1 MTLLDTLLDQE
12 PTTLQPKIDYEDFIK
27 RCSLKAHELPIE
39 VREKLYNFKL
49 DSNQEGYVLF
59 KDLDTSLSKQWLT
72 IYGSLLGTPYSY
84 VQEGDGHLIHEITPR
99 PKYETEISSKSSAVN
114 LDFHTELAFHHIIPD
129 YLLLFCVRGDRHNDA
144 QTYVSSVRTSINDVS
159 SELFD
164 VLRQPLYKTGVDVS
178 FGNVNTVKGN
188 GKVVPVL
195 YGDLDDPLMIFDP
208 DMMVPLNDAAENALK
223 EFRAIL
229 FKNKTSLV
237 LQPGDLVMI
246 DNNRAVHG
254 RSAFRA
260 YYDGQD
266 RYLHRLFI
274 TRDLTRAQMLFSKKE
289 RIITYEFE

>member
-1 MTLLDTLLDQE
+1 M
-12 PTTLQPKIDYEDFIK
+12 
-27 RCSLKAHELPIE
+27 
-39 VREKLYNFKL
+39 
-49 DSNQEGYVLF
+49 
-59 KDLDTSLSKQWLT
+59 
-72 IYGSLLGTPYSY
+72 
-84 VQEGDGHLIHEITPR
+84 
-99 PKYETEISSKSSAVN
+99 
-114 LDFHTELAFHHIIPD
+114 IPD
-129 YLLLFCVRGDRHNDA
+129 YLLLFCVRGDRHNA
-144 QTYVSSVRTSINDVS
+144 AKTYVSSVRTSIKEVS

-178 FGNVNTVKGN
+178 FGNVNTEKGN
-188 GKVVPVL
+188 GKIVPVL

-208 DMMVPLNDAAENALK
+208 DMMIPLNDAAENALK

-254 RSAFRA
+254 RSAFQA

-266 RYLHRLFI
+266 RYLYRLFI

-289 RIITYEFE
+289 RIITYQFS